1 MISHCSGSFTTL
13 SHVFLTELPEQL
25 RSLASCKEGEDGT
38 ENLGDSPKVTQ
49 LVVAAP
55 GSYQSQNL
63 LTPTATPASHS
74 KPLQR
79 QPSSGRKVS
88 FNKPASEAGGCLR
101 SPHLVEVRAIS
112 RAAGCLLCKTH
123 GPGLLS
129 AWVCSVLVAPCIAC
143 RSLAPHWLDVSV
155 QPKHAI
161 AK

>member
-63 LTPTATPASHS
+63 LTPCERGRWMSAES
-74 KPLQR
+74 
-79 QPSSGRKVS
+79 SSGRS
-88 FNKPASEAGGCLR
+88 EGYQQSRWLPAVQNSRPRFTERLGLLCAGG
-101 SPHLVEVRAIS
+101 
-112 RAAGCLLCKTH
+112 
-123 GPGLLS
+123 
-129 AWVCSVLVAPCIAC
+129 SVHRL
-143 RSLAPHWLDVSV
+143 
-155 QPKHAI
+155 
-161 AK
+161 